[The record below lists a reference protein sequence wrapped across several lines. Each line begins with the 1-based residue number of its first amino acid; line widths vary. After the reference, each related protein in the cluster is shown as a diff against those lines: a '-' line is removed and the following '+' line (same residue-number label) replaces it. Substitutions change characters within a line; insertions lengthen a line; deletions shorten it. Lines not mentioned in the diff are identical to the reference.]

1 MAGKGKSST
10 VSKSEAYDETIDS
23 IEEEVVY
30 TALSSQIRRD
40 IISFIQA
47 NEKVGF
53 LDLKNKFDV
62 KVGSL
67 YSPIKFYEGIMG
79 SR

>member
-1 MAGKGKSST
+1 MAGKEKSST
-10 VSKSEAYDETIDS
+10 VSSPKVYDETIDS

-40 IISFIQA
+40 ILSFIQA

-53 LDLKNKFDV
+53 LDLKN
-62 KVGSL
+62 
-67 YSPIKFYEGIMG
+67 
-79 SR
+79 